1 MMQEAVKPTEITGN
15 YNLLNNF
22 NNLVIYKI
30 NLYHIDRGIEY
41 IYQ

>member
-1 MMQEAVKPTEITGN
+1 MQKAAKPTKITGKS
-15 YNLLNNF
+15 NLLNNF
-22 NNLVIYKI
+22 NNLVILKI